1 MHIAVIGN
9 GAAGNNAALTAGNL
23 NGKVSIVSEEPY
35 PAYSAC
41 ALKYYL
47 SGDIPRQH
55 LFLKTIEDYSEADIN
70 TIFDKKVEGIDVKRQ
85 KINFQNGSLS
95 YDKLVIA
102 TGAESLIPSITGIK
116 KRGVFTFKSLEDTDK
131 ILDYPMSEAVIIGSG
146 FIGVEIG
153 TTLKKKGISVT
164 LVELKERI
172 LPRAFDKKPAHI
184 IETILKEHGIKI
196 LTEERVV
203 QILGKAEV
211 EGVKTG
217 KREIRADAVI
227 LASGMKPRVA
237 LARSAGIKIGTS
249 GGIATN
255 EQMMTNIE
263 NIYACGDCA
272 ESQDIVTCRKVLHLI
287 WPNAVLQG
295 KIAGYNCAAGSK
307 NVPKKYRGFVNTVCI
322 DILGTPAASIG
333 LTAASL
339 SGDHL
344 QITEKG
350 YGKNYHRL
358 VVKDGVIVG
367 GQFIGKMKN
376 AGVLSQAIWKRAF
389 LEETIAAAANRRP
402 LAINPLYLK
411 IKQYKGNLNE

>member
-203 QILGKAEV
+203 QILGKAKV

-227 LASGMKPRVA
+227 LASGMIDVTICKP
-237 LARSAGIKIGTS
+237 G
-249 GGIATN
+249 
-255 EQMMTNIE
+255 
-263 NIYACGDCA
+263 
-272 ESQDIVTCRKVLHLI
+272 LI
-287 WPNAVLQG
+287 
-295 KIAGYNCAAGSK
+295 
-307 NVPKKYRGFVNTVCI
+307 RGFFLRKNAERQCF
-322 DILGTPAASIG
+322 
-333 LTAASL
+333 TAAQYLESGCFQLDFTCWKVWINRIGRPCCDGTFESDHRFFWKMSYLPLKLSLRILSPAERFCIL
-339 SGDHL
+339 SGQMQCFRGKL
-344 QITEKG
+344 QVITVQPAQKMFL
-350 YGKNYHRL
+350 KNTGAL
-358 VVKDGVIVG
+358 
-367 GQFIGKMKN
+367 
-376 AGVLSQAIWKRAF
+376 
-389 LEETIAAAANRRP
+389 
-402 LAINPLYLK
+402 
-411 IKQYKGNLNE
+411 